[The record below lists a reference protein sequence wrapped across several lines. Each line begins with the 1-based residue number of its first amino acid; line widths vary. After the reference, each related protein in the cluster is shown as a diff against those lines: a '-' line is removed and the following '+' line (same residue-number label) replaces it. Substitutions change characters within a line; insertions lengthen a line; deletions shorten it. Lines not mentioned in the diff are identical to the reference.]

1 MPTANAG
8 GAKIPP
14 FLRVVEGRGT
24 RKDGLETDS
33 GGRPVLPGPN
43 FDRLPP
49 EKPEELCLD
58 DDASWLWDRVIDQ
71 MQTIGLLKPIDG
83 AALEVMCH
91 TFARWRQAVRMRHAK
106 DMVHENSQ
114 GNVTAPWVGIEER
127 ASKDFRAWCAE
138 FGITP
143 AAERN
148 LVGKDGHGAPGEE
161 NPF

>member
-1 MPTANAG
+1 MPPN
-8 GAKIPP
+8 
-14 FLRVVEGRGT
+14 LRIVGGRGT
-24 RKDGLETDS
+24 RKDGLDTDS
-33 GGRPVLPGPN
+33 GGRPIEPGP
-43 FDRLPP
+43 DLARGLPK
-49 EKPEELCLD
+49 KPDEIRMDE
-58 DDASWLWDRVIDQ
+58 DANWLWDGVIDQ
-71 MQTIGLLKPIDG
+71 MGKQQLLKPIDG
-83 AALEVMCH
+83 AALEVLCH
-91 TFARWRQAVRMRHAK
+91 TFARYRAAVRMRHAR

-148 LVGKDGHGAPGEE
+148 LVGKDGPSDGAE